1 MLIENTN
8 KQCTFRLDVLHFLS
22 EICFVFTLYRKNYL
36 LLVAAMFYE
45 LVRNTPLELLYIID
59 YKFIHHILLLNIS
72 YLSESL
78 KRCLE
83 ML

>member
-1 MLIENTN
+1 MYISTGCFALLVRDMFRFYFISE
-8 KQCTFRLDVLHFLS
+8 KQ
-22 EICFVFTLYRKNYL
+22 L

-45 LVRNTPLELLYIID
+45 LVRNTPLELLFIIV
-59 YKFIHHILLLNIS
+59 YKFIHHILLLSVS

-78 KRCLE
+78 NRCLE